1 MGKTIAM
8 QPWITL
14 KGSPAYTAVLI
25 QPVEG
30 WVNGENFTEA
40 ALNIALAGSLTTS
53 GSTLCSLVIETA
65 SAPEGP
71 WSAVATVNA
80 ASLQTTM
87 YFTSRASE
95 NTDKFERFLRWKLD
109 PSLVTASDWT
119 MTFKICATMK

>member
-14 KGSPAYTAVLI
+14 KGCTAYTAVLI

-30 WVNGENFTEA
+30 WINGENFTDA
-40 ALNIALAGSLTTS
+40 ALNISLVGGLTSAGN
-53 GSTLCSLVIETA
+53 TLCSLVIETA

-71 WSAVATVNA
+71 WSPIATIA
-80 ASLQTTM
+80 AAYSQTTK

-109 PSLVTASDWT
+109 PSLVTAADWT
-119 MTFKICATMK
+119 MTFKICATVK